1 MENTNTRDNMV
12 KRAATGNNP
21 SKEDMDAVVA
31 YGLEQHR
38 KKFPHLNQTNKSK
51 LNPSENPTE
60 TKNYILES
68 MMKWM

>member
-1 MENTNTRDNMV
+1 MENTNTRDNMI

-21 SKEDMDAVVA
+21 SKEDKDAVVA

-38 KKFPHLNQTNKSK
+38 KKLPHLYQPNKVRLKPPVNS
-51 LNPSENPTE
+51 PETENH
-60 TKNYILES
+60 ILES